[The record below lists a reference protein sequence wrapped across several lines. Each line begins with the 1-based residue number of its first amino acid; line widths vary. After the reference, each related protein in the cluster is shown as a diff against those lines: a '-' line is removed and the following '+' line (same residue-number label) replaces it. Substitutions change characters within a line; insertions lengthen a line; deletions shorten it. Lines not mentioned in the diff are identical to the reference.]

1 MCADITRSGPGKK
14 ILHPLTAPMS
24 CDKIHRCSQVRAGK
38 VSLKGGKPRC
48 ATNRSEAL
56 LSSDPRSEVGSS
68 SDRPKE
74 APQPSGEP
82 AVAEGQQI
90 SILKERDYFC
100 NGNTSDASVNAHI
113 GSSVF
118 QLPIPLISP
127 APSKVALS
135 DKQSR
140 KLSYED
146 MKRPDSLN
154 GVLPIDQEAGL
165 ARCVNRIFEN
175 MYKDDDTSE
184 LGYGHL
190 RWTLFNL
197 HRRAECS
204 LLYERLKASLQFGCL
219 SRPKHLPNE
228 SLKSDIGIR
237 QEFIGLWVANYS
249 LGLLSAAVEVVVGHK
264 TLVDLP
270 FPQSKRQSDDAC
282 TQNVCKKGLE
292 AFLDQYLIRNE
303 DVPDTERSSPGWCWR
318 YTMLRSMMVIYILDK
333 AKQMNIVATN
343 LYQSSSTV
351 KSSLLFLRK
360 LTASIHPTVG
370 DIYRLLRPL
379 GYHIQHIQHPLSEFS
394 YGVENLAIDFRDGVR
409 LSRLVEH
416 LLCSL
421 GPPNYATRTMP
432 TIVLE
437 AGQSCFLSQH
447 LIFPCAVRAQK
458 IGNVQVALDALR
470 ALDGVDQIVGDL
482 KAEDIVDGHRERTM
496 TLLRALL
503 GFSGFKSVGF
513 DELRKQIRRVW
524 KFDDGR

>member
-1 MCADITRSGPGKK
+1 
-14 ILHPLTAPMS
+14 MS
-24 CDKIHRCSQVRAGK
+24 CAKIHRCSQVRARK

-48 ATNRSEAL
+48 AANRSQVL

-82 AVAEGQQI
+82 AVVERHQNY
-90 SILKERDYFC
+90 ILKERDYLC
-100 NGNTSDASVNAHI
+100 NGNTWDASVNAHI

-118 QLPIPLISP
+118 QLPNPLISP

-135 DKQSR
+135 NKQSR
-140 KLSYED
+140 NLSYEN
-146 MKRPDSLN
+146 MKKPDSFN
-154 GVLPIDQEAGL
+154 GVLPVDQEAGL
-165 ARCVNRIFEN
+165 ARCINRIFEN
-175 MYKDDDTSE
+175 MYKDNDTSE
-184 LGYGHL
+184 SGYGHL

-249 LGLLSAAVEVVVGHK
+249 LGLLSAAVEVVVGRE

-270 FPQSKRQSDDAC
+270 FPESSRGDDAC

-292 AFLDQYLIRNE
+292 ASLDQYLIRNE
-303 DVPDTERSSPGWCWR
+303 DVPHAERSSPGWCWR

-333 AKQMNIVATN
+333 AKQMNIIATN

-394 YGVENLAIDFRDGVR
+394 YSVENLAIDFRDGVR
-409 LSRLVEH
+409 LSRLVEL

-421 GPPNYATRTMP
+421 GSPNYATRTTP

-447 LIFPCAVRAQK
+447 LIFPCAVRAQQ
-458 IGNVQVALDALR
+458 IGNVQVALDTLR
-470 ALDGVDQIVGDL
+470 AVDGVDQIVGDL

-496 TLLRALL
+496 TLLWALL
-503 GFSGFKSVGF
+503 GSSGFKSVDF
-513 DELRKQIRRVW
+513 DELRKKI
-524 KFDDGR
+524 